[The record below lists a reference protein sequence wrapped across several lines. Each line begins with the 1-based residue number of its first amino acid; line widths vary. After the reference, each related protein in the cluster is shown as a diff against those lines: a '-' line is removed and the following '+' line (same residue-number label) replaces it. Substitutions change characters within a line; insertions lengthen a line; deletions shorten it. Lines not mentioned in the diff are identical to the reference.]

1 MKRVTLIDYG
11 AGNLR
16 SLRSAFERLGATV
29 ETTSD
34 AGRVR
39 RAQLLVLPGV
49 GAAGPAMAALT
60 EGGLADAIGVAAA
73 APCSASASA
82 CSFCSNAACEGDTA
96 CLGLLAGSVEPI
108 TWAPQVP
115 HMGWNDVQ
123 PANDH
128 SLASALPAVC
138 YFAHSYA
145 VSPAD
150 QSVVVAETELG
161 GRSVPSVIAD
171 GRVAGVQFHPE
182 KSGPAGRALL
192 QEWLRGCC
200 VGGSSPAWTSATA
213 GW

>member
-1 MKRVTLIDYG
+1 MTRVTLIDYG

-16 SLRSAFERLGATV
+16 SLRAAFERLGAAV

-34 AGRVR
+34 AVRVR
-39 RAQLLVLPGV
+39 RARMLVLPGV

-60 EGGLADAIGVAAA
+60 EGGLAEAIGAST
-73 APCSASASA
+73 APLLGVCLGMQLLFERSL
-82 CSFCSNAACEGDTA
+82 EGDVA

-115 HMGWNDVQ
+115 HMGWNDVE
-123 PANDH
+123 PAADH
-128 SLASALPAVC
+128 PLASALPAVC

-145 VSPAD
+145 VSPGGERR
-150 QSVVVAETELG
+150 VVVAETEVG
-161 GRSVPSVIAD
+161 GRAVPSVVAD

-192 QEWLRGCC
+192 QEWLR
-200 VGGSSPAWTSATA
+200 AA
-213 GW
+213 

>member
-1 MKRVTLIDYG
+1 VIPVTLVDYG

-16 SLRSAFERLGATV
+16 SLRAAFERLGAAV

-34 AGRVR
+34 AVRVR
-39 RAQLLVLPGV
+39 RARMLVLPGV

-60 EGGLADAIGVAAA
+60 EGGLAEAIAASTAPLLGV
-73 APCSASASA
+73 CLGMQLLFERSL
-82 CSFCSNAACEGDTA
+82 EGDVP

-115 HMGWNDVQ
+115 HMGWNDVE
-123 PANDH
+123 PAADH
-128 SLASALPAVC
+128 PLASALPAVC

-145 VSPAD
+145 VSPAGERR
-150 QSVVVAETELG
+150 VVVAETEVG
-161 GRSVPSVIAD
+161 GRAVPSVVAD

-192 QEWLRGCC
+192 QEWLR
-200 VGGSSPAWTSATA
+200 AA
-213 GW
+213 